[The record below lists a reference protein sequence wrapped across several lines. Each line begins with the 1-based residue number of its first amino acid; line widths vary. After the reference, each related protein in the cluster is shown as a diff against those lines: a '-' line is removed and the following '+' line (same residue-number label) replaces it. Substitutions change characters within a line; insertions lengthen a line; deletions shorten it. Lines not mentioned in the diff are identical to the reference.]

1 MEVERVWHRRLRW
14 RLRGAWQWPAF
25 IGLTL
30 LDGVVLTVLPPYEG
44 GPPNV
49 FPGVLLAAFVNL
61 LAVAVVAPLLGLV
74 LRRRRPDLPRF
85 IASDYAGTWL
95 LLAITAA
102 FVVGG
107 LAHRSEAQA
116 ESARENAVARAMHD
130 YVVSSAREYA
140 AGLNHDRRRQAR
152 ARSLPH
158 VHSGAGRTPRAVP
171 VRRDRP
177 APAGRDPRHLRGAEL
192 DLPPPAGVISA
203 GRANC
208 GI

>member
-25 IGLTL
+25 IALTL
-30 LDGVVLTVLPPYEG
+30 FDGVVLTVLPPYEG

-61 LAVAVVAPLLGLV
+61 LAVAVVAPLLGLA

-102 FVVGG
+102 FVTGG
-107 LAHRSEAQA
+107 LAHRSEARA

-140 AGLNHDRRRQAR
+140 AGLSHIDAIKLEPDRY
-152 ARSLPH
+152 
-158 VHSGAGRTPRAVP
+158 RTCIP
-171 VRRDRP
+171 
-177 APAGRDPRHLRGAEL
+177 GRDERHALCLFVAT
-192 DLPPPAGVISA
+192 DQHPPGVTRDTSQEPNSIFRRPP
-203 GRANC
+203 G
-208 GI
+208 

>member
-1 MEVERVWHRRLRW
+1 M
-14 RLRGAWQWPAF
+14 RGAWQWPAF

-140 AGLNHDRRRQAR
+140 AGLNQIDAIKLEPDRY
-152 ARSLPH
+152 
-158 VHSGAGRTPRAVP
+158 RTCIP
-171 VRRDRP
+171 
-177 APAGRDPRHLRGAEL
+177 GRDERHALCLFVAT
-192 DLPPPAGVISA
+192 DQHPPGVTRDTSEEPNSIFRRPP
-203 GRANC
+203 G
-208 GI
+208 